1 MRSALFGIASVLVV
15 ASLPAHAV
23 PIVTTVTCGATH
35 NCATS
40 ILGLDVG
47 GTEYDV
53 TFSLDSY
60 NSVLSTNPGVATF
73 LGSPS
78 LASAAALAMTN
89 AFNSLADPSLST
101 FLTPTGGWGGAY
113 IAQQQSGSTVGAQ
126 VAFTSFVHT
135 VFTTAS
141 VTNDPR
147 PWAIFRPTSSVPEP
161 GTLSLLT
168 VGLLFAAGAKRRRS
182 SSATR
187 Q

>member
-15 ASLPAHAV
+15 ASVPAHAV
-23 PIVTTVTCGATH
+23 PIVTTVACGTTH
-35 NCATS
+35 ACATS
-40 ILGLDVG
+40 ILGLEVG

-60 NSVLSTNPGVATF
+60 NSVLATNPGVATF

-89 AFNSLADPSLST
+89 AFNSLADPSLAT
-101 FLTPTGGWGGAY
+101 FLTPTGGWGAAY

-126 VAFTSFVHT
+126 VAFSYFVHT
-135 VFTTAS
+135 VFTTAGA
-141 VTNDPR
+141 TNDPR
-147 PWAIFRPTSSVPEP
+147 PWAIFTPTSSVPEP